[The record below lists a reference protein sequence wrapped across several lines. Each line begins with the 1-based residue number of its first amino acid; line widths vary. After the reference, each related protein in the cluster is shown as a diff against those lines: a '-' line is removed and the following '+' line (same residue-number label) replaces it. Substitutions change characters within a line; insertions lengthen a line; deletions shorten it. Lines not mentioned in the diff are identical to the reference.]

1 MRIAICDDITEY
13 RLSVKAYCI
22 EYFRIHNIECNI
34 TEFGNGT
41 DLLNSND
48 NFDILFLDIELGD
61 SNGIEI
67 AKEMQ
72 ARDKHTV
79 ILIVTSYHQYLDDAM
94 DINVTRYIDKPIT
107 QNRIFS
113 ALDKAVSIINE
124 SIITFTTKDNQI
136 ARLRCSDI
144 VYIEAKFKGVY
155 IYTKNTYYRIKE
167 PIKQLRSMLNATC
180 FAVPHNS
187 YIVNLNY
194 ITDFKRDEIT
204 LAKPYSDIKISIATR
219 KQAEFKRH
227 FLDFVGEDIMDC
239 LLFGT
244 PFC

>member
-1 MRIAICDDITEY
+1 MRIAICDDEKEFRKIILEHTTG
-13 RLSVKAYCI
+13 
-22 EYFRIHNIECNI
+22 YFNQHHIDFNIE
-34 TEFGNGT
+34 EFKSGNE
-41 DLLNSND
+41 LLNSKENY
-48 NFDILFLDIELGD
+48 DILFLDIELGD

-67 AKEMQ
+67 AKQMQ
-72 ARDKHTV
+72 LRDKHTV

-94 DINVTRYIDKPIT
+94 DINVTRYIDKPVT

-113 ALDKAVSIINE
+113 ALDKALSIINE

-144 VYIEAKFKGVY
+144 VYIEAKFKSVY
-155 IYTKNTYYRIKE
+155 IYTKNACYRIKE
-167 PIKQLRSMLNATC
+167 PIKQLRSKLTATC

-187 YIVNLNY
+187 YIINLNY

-204 LAKPYSDIKISIATR
+204 LAEPYNSIKISIATR

-227 FLDFVGEDIMDC
+227 FLDFVGEDIIND
-239 LLFGT
+239 
-244 PFC
+244 

>member
-1 MRIAICDDITEY
+1 MKIAICDDIIEY
-13 RLSVKAYCI
+13 RLSIKSYVN
-22 EYFRIHNIECNI
+22 EYFKIHNVDCSINEY
-34 TEFGNGT
+34 ENGT
-41 DLLNSND
+41 DLLNSKENY
-48 NFDILFLDIELGD
+48 DILFLDIELGD

-67 AKEMQ
+67 AKKMQ
-72 ARDKHTV
+72 SRDKHTV

-94 DINVTRYIDKPIT
+94 DINVTRYIDKPVT

-113 ALDKAVSIINE
+113 ALDKALSIINE

-155 IYTKNTYYRIKE
+155 IYTKNTCYRIKE
-167 PIKQLRSMLNATC
+167 PIKQLRSMLTATC

-204 LAKPYSDIKISIATR
+204 LTDPYSNIKISIATR

-227 FLDFVGEDIMDC
+227 FLDFVGEDILND
-239 LLFGT
+239 
-244 PFC
+244 

>member
-1 MRIAICDDITEY
+1 MKIAICDDIVEY
-13 RLSVKAYCI
+13 RLSIKAYVV
-22 EYFRIHNIECNI
+22 EYFKIHNLDFTIN
-34 TEFGNGT
+34 EFTNGT
-41 DLLNSND
+41 DLINSAENY
-48 NFDILFLDIELGD
+48 DILFLDIELGD

-67 AKEMQ
+67 VKEMQ

-94 DINVTRYIDKPIT
+94 DINVTRYIDKPVS

-113 ALDKAVSIINE
+113 ALDKALSIINE
-124 SIITFTTKDNQI
+124 SVITFTTKDHQI

-144 VYIEAKFKGVY
+144 VYVEAKFKGVY
-155 IYTKNTYYRIKE
+155 IYTKNGNYRIKE
-167 PIKQLRSMLNATC
+167 PIKQLRSILSGSC

-204 LAKPYSDIKISIATR
+204 LADPYANIKISIATR
-219 KQAEFKRH
+219 KQAEFKRR
-227 FLDFVGEDIMDC
+227 FLDFVGEDILND
-239 LLFGT
+239 
-244 PFC
+244 

>member
-1 MRIAICDDITEY
+1 MRIAICDDIVEY
-13 RLSVKAYCI
+13 RLSVKAYVV
-22 EYFRIHNIECNI
+22 EYFKMHNLDCIIN
-34 TEFGNGT
+34 EFENGT
-41 DLLNSND
+41 DLLYSTENY
-48 NFDILFLDIELGD
+48 DILFLDIELGD

-94 DINVTRYIDKPIT
+94 DINVTRYIDKPVS

-113 ALDKAVSIINE
+113 ALDKALSIINE
-124 SIITFTTKDNQI
+124 SVITFTTKDHQI

-144 VYIEAKFKGVY
+144 VYVEAKFKGVY
-155 IYTKNTYYRIKE
+155 IYTKNGNYRVKE
-167 PIKQLRSMLNATC
+167 PIKQLRSILSGSC

-204 LAKPYSDIKISIATR
+204 LADPYANIKISIATR
-219 KQAEFKRH
+219 KQAEFKRR
-227 FLDFVGEDIMDC
+227 FLDFVGEDILND
-239 LLFGT
+239 
-244 PFC
+244 

>member
-1 MRIAICDDITEY
+1 MNIAICDDDREY
-13 RLSVKAYCI
+13 IK
-22 EYFRIHNIECNI
+22 NIENYVNLYFENKSIDFKCSKF
-34 TEFGNGT
+34 ENGEN
-41 DLLNSND
+41 LLSSNQD
-48 NFDILFLDIELGD
+48 FDILFLDIELGD

-94 DINVTRYIDKPIT
+94 DINVTRYIDKPVS

-113 ALDKAVSIINE
+113 ALDKALSVINE
-124 SIITFTTKDNQI
+124 SVITFTTKDHHI

-144 VYIEAKFKGVY
+144 VYVEAKFKGVY
-155 IYTKNTYYRIKE
+155 IYTKNGDYRIKE
-167 PIKQLRSMLNATC
+167 PIKQLRSMLSGSC

-204 LAKPYSDIKISIATR
+204 LADPYANIKISIATR
-219 KQAEFKRH
+219 KQAEFKRR
-227 FLDFVGEDIMDC
+227 FLDFVGEDILND
-239 LLFGT
+239 
-244 PFC
+244 